1 MRQLRIEAPRFERRR
16 LALTPL
22 IDIIFLL
29 LLFFMLSSTF
39 SRFAEVPVQGGVA
52 GTGRG
57 ERPDVLISVSSGSVR
72 LNGADIAVDGIR
84 PRLEELKRLGARRA
98 MISVGADA
106 TSQALVDVLDA
117 ASGADIPVSV
127 AGGGQ

>member
-1 MRQLRIEAPRFERRR
+1 MHIEAPRFERRR
-16 LALTPL
+16 MALTPL

-39 SRFAEVPVQGGVA
+39 SRFAEVPVQGGAA

-57 ERPDVLISVSSGSVR
+57 ERPDVLISVSSESVR
-72 LNGADIAVDGIR
+72 LNGADIAVEAI
-84 PRLEELKRLGARRA
+84 PKRLDDLKRVGAKRA
-98 MISVGADA
+98 MITVSADA

-117 ASGADIPVSV
+117 ASGADIDVSV
-127 AGGGQ
+127 AGSDR

>member
-1 MRQLRIEAPRFERRR
+1 MHIEAPRFARRR

-52 GTGRG
+52 GAGRG
-57 ERPDVLISVSSGSVR
+57 ERPDVLISITAGSVR
-72 LNGADIAVDGIR
+72 LNGANITLDGVR
-84 PRLEELKRLGARRA
+84 GRLEELKLLGAERA
-98 MISVGADA
+98 MITVGADA

-117 ASGADIPVSV
+117 ASGAEIQVSV
-127 AGGGQ
+127 ARGGQ

>member
-1 MRQLRIEAPRFERRR
+1 MQVDAPRFERRR
-16 LALTPL
+16 VALTPL

-39 SRFAEVPVQGGVA
+39 SRFTEVPVHGGAA

-57 ERPDVLISVSSGSVR
+57 ERPDVLISVSSGSIR
-72 LNGADIAVDGIR
+72 LNGADITVDGIR
-84 PRLEELKRLGARRA
+84 GRLDELKLLGAERA
-98 MISVGADA
+98 MIAVGADA

-117 ASGADIPVSV
+117 ASETGMAVSV
-127 AGGGQ
+127 ARGGQ

>member
-1 MRQLRIEAPRFERRR
+1 MHIEAPRFERRR

-57 ERPDVLISVSSGSVR
+57 ERPDVLISVTAASVR
-72 LNGADIAVDGIR
+72 LNGADITVDGIQS
-84 PRLEELKRLGARRA
+84 RLEDLKLLGARRA
-98 MISVGADA
+98 MITVGADA

-117 ASGADIPVSV
+117 ASGADIEISV

>member
-1 MRQLRIEAPRFERRR
+1 MHIEAPRFERRR

-39 SRFAEVPVQGGVA
+39 SRFTEVPVQGGVA
-52 GTGRG
+52 GAGRG

-72 LNGADIAVDGIR
+72 LNGVEIAVEGIHG
-84 PRLEELKRLGARRA
+84 RLEELIRLGAERA
-98 MISVGADA
+98 MITVGGDA
-106 TSQALVDVLDA
+106 TSQTLVDVLDA
-117 ASGADIPVSV
+117 ASGANIEVSV
-127 AGGGQ
+127 ARSNQ